1 MRVCQ
6 QLQTKLWLAGL
17 LCGLVLLQA
26 PCALFAATYTSP
38 ASSQVEVLMQQSM
51 ALSQQGQQSQAITLA
66 LQALSLANPN
76 QVPVLHNNLA
86 ALFLR
91 RGDYLAER
99 AKQPDTALADY
110 RQAYFYMGPA
120 WPVGVPRQDIN
131 RSNLSAI
138 EQRLALLAKQQ
149 GWPFAQADWH
159 EAQAATLRRAGQF
172 QQAIAELALAT
183 QRRQTA
189 KAEPLVAM
197 GDMFTVLNQ
206 PYESAYYYGL
216 AVQAAGD
223 KADDDWLVRW
233 ANALI
238 KANQPEQAITALNKV
253 SDANPNHLA
262 ALKLLEGVWQAEL
275 ANDPNNGLAWGNLA
289 SLYQK
294 RKLYTEAANAYA
306 RAEQLI
312 MGNPQVPIAVQTQLR
327 LNHATLM
334 QQQGQTAE
342 AETAYKSILQRNPQ
356 QLDAAKGL
364 AQLYDDTGRPRQ
376 ALDLYHGLLMAQP
389 TNEALQT
396 ALLARLDALPQQ
408 EQRLAA
414 YQTASVAF
422 KEVASM
428 QALLG
433 ERYHQAKQV
442 PQAIALYR
450 RAVALNP
457 SDGVTWAN
465 LAVAL
470 KSQPAEGEA
479 ALAALQ
485 QATRLLPERTELRT
499 LLAQWQQ
506 GQAVQANTQATLT
519 QLQAL
524 YDAENWP
531 DLLKQAKGLTQQQ
544 PTLADGWYYVGLA
557 HAGLAEGAGA
567 QRQATLAQAIG
578 AYGKALALQSPP
590 PEAYYAMALA
600 QEATSHPALAKQH
613 YQRFISVAQAVGSQ
627 VDSALI
633 DYAQERLKAL

>member
-1 MRVCQ
+1 MR
-6 QLQTKLWLAGL
+6 LL
-17 LCGLVLLQA
+17 LCLLLGLWVLA
-26 PCALFAATYTSP
+26 PAVGAASYTSP
-38 ASSQVEVLMQQSM
+38 AGSQVEALMQQSM
-51 ALSQQGQQSQAITLA
+51 TLSQQGQQSQAIALA
-66 LQALSLANPN
+66 LQALPLANPN
-76 QVPVLHNNLA
+76 QLPILHNNLA
-86 ALFLR
+86 ALYLR
-91 RGDYLAER
+91 RGDYLAEQ
-99 AKQPDTALADY
+99 AKQPEAALADY

-120 WPVGVPRQDIN
+120 WPVGVPRQEIN
-131 RSNLSAI
+131 RGNLTTI
-138 EQRLALLAKQQ
+138 EQRLTLLAKQQ

-159 EAQAATLRRAGQF
+159 EAQAANLRRAGQF

-183 QRRQTA
+183 QRRKAA

-262 ALKLLEGVWQAEL
+262 ALKLLEGIWQAEL

-294 RKLYTEAANAYA
+294 RKLYPEAANAYA
-306 RAEQLI
+306 RAEQLM
-312 MGNPQVPIAVQTQLR
+312 MGNPQVPLAVQTQLR

-334 QQQGQTAE
+334 QQQGRTTE
-342 AETAYKSILQRNPQ
+342 AETAYQSILKRNPQ

-376 ALDLYHGLLMAQP
+376 ALDLYHSLLLAQP
-389 TNEALQT
+389 NNETLQN
-396 ALLARLDALPQQ
+396 ALLAKLDALPQQ
-408 EQRLAA
+408 DQRLAA
-414 YQTASVAF
+414 YQRASVAF
-422 KEVASM
+422 KDVAGM

-433 ERYHQAKQV
+433 ERYHQAKQH
-442 PQAIALYR
+442 PEAIALYR

-470 KSQPAEGEA
+470 KTQPAEGEA
-479 ALAALQ
+479 AVAALQ
-485 QATRLLPERTELRT
+485 QATRLLPQRTELRT
-499 LLAQWQQ
+499 LLTQWQQ
-506 GQAVQANTQATLT
+506 GQALQSKQANTQATLT
-519 QLQAL
+519 QLQGL

-557 HAGLAEGAGA
+557 QAGLAEGAGA
-567 QRQATLAQAIG
+567 QRKATFALAIEAFN
-578 AYGKALALQSPP
+578 KALALSNPP
-590 PEAYYAMALA
+590 PEASYAMALA
-600 QEATSHPALAKQH
+600 QEAVGNVALAKQY
-613 YQRFISVAQAVGSQ
+613 YQRFVTVAKPLGSQ
-627 VDSALI
+627 VDTALI
-633 DYAQERLKAL
+633 DYAQERMKAL